1 MQCYDE
7 PMKKTSEE
15 SILNIRI
22 TTGTLVRIVL
32 VALAFWL
39 LWYLREIILIVL
51 SSIVLASAVEPAVR
65 FVSNHKIPLIERSIP
80 RLLALVSVYGFGA
93 LSILGILYFF
103 VPALISDIS
112 QVVRMLPSALDAI
125 GTTAP
130 ATAGVPES
138 TSALSALA
146 PQAHELQQGL
156 FESANVLDL
165 FKNGIENGSALQ
177 SASAFFGG
185 VLSFI
190 LVFVLSFYLSAQERG
205 IENFLRLISPVKSRS
220 YVVDLW
226 KRSQTKI
233 GLWAQGQL
241 MLGVVVG
248 VLVFLIMSML
258 GIPSALF
265 LAIIAL
271 FFELIP
277 VFGPILSAIPA
288 VSLAFVHGIN
298 PLADAL
304 SVDPGLKAAVIV
316 GGIYFLIQQIESHV
330 IYPEVVRKIV
340 GIPPV
345 LVILALVIGAKVAG
359 FLGVVLAV
367 PLTAIVMEFLND
379 IARERKIFDN

>member
-1 MQCYDE
+1 MRCYN
-7 PMKKTSEE
+7 EE
-15 SILNIRI
+15 VKNLEENILNIRV

-32 VALAFWL
+32 VALGFWL

-51 SSIVLASAVEPAVR
+51 ASIVLASAVEPAVR
-65 FVSNHKIPLIERSIP
+65 FVAAHKIPFIGRRIP

-93 LSILGILYFF
+93 FSLLGILYFF

-112 QVVRMLPSALDAI
+112 QVVRMLPSALDAL
-125 GTTAP
+125 GTSAP
-130 ATAGVPES
+130 AGASAANP
-138 TSALSALA
+138 SALSALA
-146 PQAHELQQGL
+146 PQALELQQGL
-156 FESANVLDL
+156 FESANVLDI
-165 FKNGIENGSALQ
+165 FKNGIENGSALK

-185 VLSFI
+185 VLSFV
-190 LVFVLSFYLSAQERG
+190 LVLVLSFYLSAQERG
-205 IENFLRLISPVKSRS
+205 IENFLRLISPVKSRT

-265 LAIIAL
+265 LALIAL

-298 PLADAL
+298 PLASAL
-304 SVDPGLKAAVIV
+304 AVDPGLKAAVIV

-367 PLTAIVMEFLND
+367 PLMAIIMEFLND

>member
-1 MQCYDE
+1 
-7 PMKKTSEE
+7 MKNLEE
-15 SILNIRI
+15 NILNIRV

-32 VALAFWL
+32 VALGFWL

-51 SSIVLASAVEPAVR
+51 ASIVLASAVEPAVR
-65 FVSNHKIPLIERSIP
+65 FVAAHKIPFIGRRIP

-93 LSILGILYFF
+93 FSLLGILYFF

-112 QVVRMLPSALDAI
+112 QVVRMLPSALDAL
-125 GTTAP
+125 GTSAP
-130 ATAGVPES
+130 AGASAANP
-138 TSALSALA
+138 SALSALA
-146 PQAHELQQGL
+146 PQALELQQGL
-156 FESANVLDL
+156 FESANVLDI
-165 FKNGIENGSALQ
+165 FKNGIENGSALK

-185 VLSFI
+185 VLSFV
-190 LVFVLSFYLSAQERG
+190 LVLVLSFYLSAQERG
-205 IENFLRLISPVKSRS
+205 IENFLRLISPVKSRT

-265 LAIIAL
+265 LALIAL

-298 PLADAL
+298 PLASAL
-304 SVDPGLKAAVIV
+304 AVDPGLKAAVIV

-367 PLTAIVMEFLND
+367 PLMAIIMEFLND